1 MSTSPTPRWNI
12 LSTVAAPSAT
22 VPATRRRSEIDEA
35 ADTADIERARKR
47 SKMRPTSP
55 DSASTSPQPRPG
67 PSTLK
72 AVVSNGHSN
81 GASSSIDIN
90 GHAAPPIPATVS
102 LPGTTL
108 YPDSDVDREQFVRLV
123 IQTLRDVGYGASAAT
138 LEHESGYAMETDAV
152 AALRAHVMAGAW
164 ADAHAALD
172 GLGLAPEALPPAR
185 GLLAQQKYLELL
197 EQSRTTEALRVL
209 RDELAPLHPDP
220 RALQPLSSLLMCTD
234 PADLRARAAW
244 DGAAGSSRRQL
255 LVDLQHWIPS
265 SLMIPPRRFPAL
277 LDQALAHQRSQ
288 CLWHNL
294 PASQQSLY
302 TDHACTSDAFP
313 RHNTFSLETHAD
325 EVWNLAWSN
334 DGRRLATAS
343 RDKSVIVWRIEKPA
357 REGEEWTVRE
367 DLTLKDHPYAVNY
380 VAWSLDDEVLLTSS
394 EQIIKMWNTKTGIL
408 IRTLDSP
415 HTETVSALAWVPDG
429 SGFVSGA
436 QDRRIVL
443 WSADG
448 HVREDWGHTPIRIF
462 DLALTPDFTRL
473 VAIGES
479 AIQPPVER
487 DPSLGA
493 RRDGSAT
500 PPERGGTPERSAG
513 YQIIVYNLATK
524 TPEFT
529 ATLENQLTS
538 VSISADSRYALVNH
552 APDALLLWD
561 LHAQRLVRAFAG
573 QRQPR
578 HVIRSCFGGV
588 DEAFIVSG
596 SEDGRVYVWHRE
608 RGVLLATLEAHGPG
622 SVNAVR
628 WNPVDPSMFASASD
642 DRTVRIWQAL
652 PSLPLPSLTTEDGVG
667 ELRNGGPSAEAEGGK
682 GKGKGKRRW
691 DHAVRPSWG
700 PQGSDREIL
709 KSNMTDRLIC
719 SAT

>member
-1 MSTSPTPRWNI
+1 
-12 LSTVAAPSAT
+12 
-22 VPATRRRSEIDEA
+22 
-35 ADTADIERARKR
+35 
-47 SKMRPTSP
+47 MRPTSP
-55 DSASTSPQPRPG
+55 DSLSTSPHPQPV
-67 PSTLK
+67 PSSSK
-72 AVVSNGHSN
+72 AVASNGHSN
-81 GASSSIDIN
+81 GASSSSDIN
-90 GHAAPPIPATVS
+90 GHTEPPTPATVS

-108 YPDSDVDREQFVRLV
+108 YPDSNIDREQFVRLV

-152 AALRAHVMAGAW
+152 AALRTHVMAGAW

-197 EQSRTTEALRVL
+197 EQSRTTDALKVL

-234 PADLRARAAW
+234 PTDLRHRAAW
-244 DGAAGSSRRQL
+244 DGAAGGSRRQL

-302 TDHACTSDAFP
+302 TDHACSSDAFP
-313 RHNTFSLETHAD
+313 RHNTFSLETHTD
-325 EVWNLAWSN
+325 EVWNLAWSH

-343 RDKSVIVWRIEKPA
+343 CDKSVIVWRIEKPA
-357 REGEEWTVRE
+357 HDGEEWTVRE
-367 DLTLKDHPYAVNY
+367 ELTLKDHPYAVNY
-380 VAWSLDDEVLLTSS
+380 VAWSPDDEVLLTSS
-394 EQIIKMWNTKTGIL
+394 EQIIKMWNAKTGIL

-415 HTETVSALAWVPDG
+415 HTETVSALAWVSDG

-448 HVREDWGHTPIRIF
+448 RVRDDWGHTPIRIF

-479 AIQPPVER
+479 ANQPSDER
-487 DPSLGA
+487 DASLGA

-500 PPERGGTPERSAG
+500 PPERVGTPAQRSARPG
-513 YQIIVYNLATK
+513 YQIIVYDLATK
-524 TPEFT
+524 TVEFT
-529 ATLENQLTS
+529 APLENQLTS

-642 DRTVRIWQAL
+642 DHTVRVWQAL
-652 PSLPLPSLTTEDGVG
+652 PSLPPPLPLVEDKVG
-667 ELRNGGPSAEAEGGK
+667 ELRNGGGREAEGSK
-682 GKGKGKRRW
+682 GKGKGKRRVSW
-691 DHAVRPSWG
+691 DGLGGAG
-700 PQGSDREIL
+700 
-709 KSNMTDRLIC
+709 
-719 SAT
+719 A